1 MEEKILEIINQALK
15 LKAKII
21 DEEYNVVTYE
31 YFKQLPNIG
40 DIIINDCER
49 YEVVRREF
57 ETNIYSYSYDSFGS
71 DSDCKII
78 VRKLTTSDDD

>member
-15 LKAKII
+15 LKAEII
-21 DEEYNVVTYE
+21 DEEYKIVTYE
-31 YFKQLPNIG
+31 YFKQLPAIG

-57 ETNIYSYSYDSFGS
+57 ETNRYSYSYSSFGG

-78 VRKLTTSDDD
+78 VKKLTTSED